1 MSENEQKAT
10 ISLAQIQAPQTGDT
24 ITLMEA
30 LGILWK
36 KKFFLA
42 AFVVLGVLIGGLLS
56 NWMRPQYT
64 SDALLQIDVKGTNS
78 GKALGEMGAL
88 LDVASP
94 ADAEIELIKSRMVLL
109 NVVEQEHLC
118 FKASPVGRMDR
129 LTHREGRMDLEYLYI
144 PEVARADTWKAV
156 VTGPGSYMVVSPE
169 GSALVE
175 GVVGEMIKA
184 PYADDT
190 LAIRVNFLRAQEG
203 KVFILSQTSPLSAVR
218 ALAKG
223 LNVAEK
229 GKKSGIIAV
238 SYSHRFPDR
247 AAAILNSVANTY
259 LRQNVEMRSAEAEK
273 TLEFLEEQLPGVKS
287 KLDSAEKVLADYRH
301 RIGSVDMTGETQV
314 HLQKEVDLQ
323 KQILQMEQERQR
335 ATRLFKAEHPNVLT
349 LNRQLDKLHRELA
362 KLKSRAEKLPL
373 TQQEVLRLQEE
384 VQVNNALYTSMLNK
398 IQQLRVVRA
407 GEVGNVRIVDFA
419 QVEIKPSKPKKLNI
433 IVCAVAASFM
443 IGVLLVFLM
452 RMLKNGVR
460 SSLEVERETDVSV
473 YAKIPEFKDSK
484 MALVKGK
491 KYKPLVLTSPNN
503 PACEA
508 LRSLQT
514 AIDFSVT
521 EEKRVMMIT
530 GLIPGVGKSFIS
542 VNLAA
547 LYASSGKK
555 VLLVDA
561 DMRRGVHHGNK
572 KYGLADALCGKCN
585 LQDAVAKADMDNMFV
600 MGAGNSTMAPS
611 ELLRNETFEQL
622 LQMAK
627 QYFDVVIVDTP
638 PMDLVTDAELIC
650 GLVDFNLLVLHYG
663 RHSMEEITNG
673 IKRLKRYGEKPCA
686 FVMNH
691 CEHEGGHYYGYGNY
705 YGKYYSR
712 KKK

>member
-10 ISLAQIQAPQTGDT
+10 ISLAQIQAPQAGDT

-36 KKFFLA
+36 KKFLLA
-42 AFVVLGVLIGGLLS
+42 AFVVAGFLVGVLLS
-56 NWMRPQYT
+56 NWLRPQYT
-64 SDALLQIDVKGTNS
+64 SDALLQIDVKGNKTS
-78 GKALGEMGAL
+78 KAMGEMGAL

-118 FKASPVGRMDR
+118 YKAMPVGRMDR
-129 LTHREGRMDLEYLYI
+129 LMHREGRMDLEYLYI
-144 PEVARADTWKAV
+144 PERAREGAWKAV
-156 VTGPGSYMVVSPE
+156 VTGPESYVVVTPD

-175 GVVGEMIKA
+175 GVVGDLVKA
-184 PYADDT
+184 PYAGDT
-190 LAIRVNFLRAQEG
+190 LAIRVNFMHAQEG
-203 KVFILSQTSPLSAVR
+203 KTFVVSQINTLSAVR
-218 ALAKG
+218 ALAKS

-247 AAAILNSVANTY
+247 AASILNSVANTY

-349 LNRQLDKLHRELA
+349 LNRQLEKLHRELA
-362 KLKSRAEKLPL
+362 KLKARAEKMPL
-373 TQQEVLRLQEE
+373 TQQEVMRLQEE
-384 VQVNNALYTSMLNK
+384 VQVNNALYTTMLNN

-407 GEVGNVRIVDFA
+407 GEVGNVRVVDFA
-419 QVEIKPSKPKKLNI
+419 QVETKPSKPKKFNI

-452 RMLKNGVR
+452 RMLRNGVR

-484 MALVKGK
+484 MSLVRGK
-491 KYKPLVLTSPNN
+491 RYKPLVLTSPEN

-508 LRSLQT
+508 MRSLQT
-514 AIDFSVT
+514 AIDFSVPD
-521 EEKRVMMIT
+521 EKRVMMIT
-530 GLIPGVGKSFIS
+530 GLIPGVGKSFVS

-547 LYASSGKK
+547 LYAMSGKK

-561 DMRRGVHHGNK
+561 DMQEEVWIGRRPLRQVQPAGCGGQGRRGKPVRDGCGQHFHG
-572 KYGLADALCGKCN
+572 
-585 LQDAVAKADMDNMFV
+585 
-600 MGAGNSTMAPS
+600 S
-611 ELLRNETFEQL
+611 
-622 LQMAK
+622 
-627 QYFDVVIVDTP
+627 
-638 PMDLVTDAELIC
+638 
-650 GLVDFNLLVLHYG
+650 
-663 RHSMEEITNG
+663 
-673 IKRLKRYGEKPCA
+673 
-686 FVMNH
+686 
-691 CEHEGGHYYGYGNY
+691 
-705 YGKYYSR
+705 
-712 KKK
+712 

>member
-1 MSENEQKAT
+1 MSDNEQRAT
-10 ISLAQIQAPQTGDT
+10 ISLAQIQAPQAGDT

-36 KKFFLA
+36 KKFVLILFM
-42 AFVVLGVLIGGLLS
+42 VVGTVVGVLLG
-56 NWMRPQYT
+56 NWIRPQYT
-64 SDALLQIDVKGTNS
+64 SDALLQIDVKGNKTS
-78 GKALGEMGAL
+78 KAMGEMGAL

-94 ADAEIELIKSRMVLL
+94 ADAEIELIKSRMVLSS
-109 NVVEQEHLC
+109 VVEDEHLC
-118 FKASPVGRMDR
+118 FNASPVGRMDR
-129 LTHREGRMDLEYLYI
+129 LLHKEGRMDLEHLYI
-144 PEVARADTWKAV
+144 PEMARDGVWRAI
-156 VTGPGSYMVVSPE
+156 VTGPGSYVVATPE

-175 GVVGEMIKA
+175 GVVGDMVKA
-184 PYADDT
+184 PYAGDT
-190 LAIRVNFLRAQEG
+190 LAIRVKFLRAQEG
-203 KVFILSQTSPLSAVR
+203 KVFVLSQTNSLSAIR

-229 GKKSGIIAV
+229 GKKSGIISV

-287 KLDSAEKVLADYRH
+287 KLDSAEKVLADYRYK
-301 RIGSVDMTGETQV
+301 IGSVDMTGETQV

-335 ATRLFKAEHPNVLT
+335 VTRLFKAEHPNVLT
-349 LNRQLDKLHRELA
+349 LNKQLDKLRKELA
-362 KLKSRAEKLPL
+362 KLKVKAEKMPL
-373 TQQEVLRLQEE
+373 TQQEVMRLQEE
-384 VQVNNALYTSMLNK
+384 VQVNNALYTTMLNN

-407 GEVGNVRIVDFA
+407 GEVGNVRVVDFA
-419 QVEIKPSKPKKLNI
+419 QVETKPSKPKKFNI
-433 IVCAVAASFM
+433 LICSVAASFM
-443 IGVLLVFLM
+443 LGVLLIFLM
-452 RMLKNGVR
+452 RMLRNGVR

-473 YAKIPEFKDSK
+473 YAKIPEFKDNK
-484 MALVKGK
+484 MSLVKGK

-514 AIDFSVT
+514 AIDFSVN

-547 LYASSGKK
+547 LYATSGKK

-561 DMRRGVHHGNK
+561 DMRRGVHRGSK
-572 KYGLADALCGKCN
+572 KFGLADALCGKCN
-585 LQDAVAKADMDNMFV
+585 LQDAVGKADVENMFV
-600 MGAGNSTMAPS
+600 MSAGNSTMAPS

-622 LQMAK
+622 LQLAK

-663 RHSMEEITNG
+663 RHSMEEISGG
-673 IKRLKRYGEKPCA
+673 IKRLQRYGEKPCA

-691 CEHEGGHYYGYGNY
+691 CEHEGGHYGYGHY
-705 YGKYYSR
+705 YGKYYS
-712 KKK
+712 KKKK

>member
-1 MSENEQKAT
+1 MTENEQRAT
-10 ISLAQIQAPQTGDT
+10 ISLAQIQAPQAGDT

-36 KKFFLA
+36 KKFLLLLFIVIGTA
-42 AFVVLGVLIGGLLS
+42 VGVLLG
-56 NWMRPQYT
+56 NWIRPQYT
-64 SDALLQIDVKGTNS
+64 SDAMLQIDVKGNKTS
-78 GKALGEMGAL
+78 KAMGEMGAL

-94 ADAEIELIKSRMVLL
+94 ADAEIELIKSRMVLS
-109 NVVEQEHLC
+109 NVVEDEHLC

-129 LTHREGRMDLEYLYI
+129 LLHREGRMDLEYLYI
-144 PEVARADTWKAV
+144 PEMAREGSWRAVA
-156 VTGPGSYMVVSPE
+156 TGPGSYMVVSPE

-175 GVVGEMIKA
+175 GTVGDMIKA
-184 PYADDT
+184 PYAGDT
-190 LAIRVNFLRAQEG
+190 LAIRVSFLHAQEG
-203 KVFILSQTSPLSAVR
+203 KVFVLSQSNPLSAVR

-223 LNVAEK
+223 LKVAEK

-247 AAAILNSVANTY
+247 AASILNSVANTY

-273 TLEFLEEQLPGVKS
+273 TLEFLEEQLPGVKA

-335 ATRLFKAEHPNVLT
+335 TTRLFKAEHPNVLT
-349 LNRQLDKLHRELA
+349 LNRQIDKLRKELQ
-362 KLKSRAEKLPL
+362 KLKIKAEKMPL
-373 TQQEVLRLQEE
+373 TQQEVMRLQEE
-384 VQVNNALYTSMLNK
+384 VQVNNALYTTMLNN

-407 GEVGNVRIVDFA
+407 GEVGNVRVVDFA
-419 QVEIKPSKPKKLNI
+419 QVESKPSKPKKFNI
-433 IVCAVAASFM
+433 LVCSVAASFM
-443 IGVLLVFLM
+443 LGVLLVFLM
-452 RMLKNGVR
+452 RMLRNGVR
-460 SSLEVERETDVSV
+460 SSLEVERETDTSV
-473 YAKIPEFKDSK
+473 YAKIPEFKEG
-484 MALVKGK
+484 VKSLTRGK
-491 KYKPLVLTSPNN
+491 KYKALVQTSPDN

-521 EEKRVMMIT
+521 EDKRVMMVT
-530 GLIPGVGKSFIS
+530 GMIPGVGKSFVS
-542 VNLAA
+542 LNLAT
-547 LYASSGKK
+547 LYAMSGKK
-555 VLLVDA
+555 VLLIDA
-561 DMRRGVHHGNK
+561 DMRRGVHHSGK

-585 LQDAVAKADMDNMFV
+585 LQEAVSIAEVENLFI
-600 MGAGNSTMAPS
+600 MGAGNATIAPTDM
-611 ELLRNETFEQL
+611 LRGGSFEQL
-622 LQMAK
+622 LHLAK
-627 QYFDVVIVDTP
+627 QHFDVVVVDTP

-663 RHSMEEITNG
+663 KHSMDS
-673 IKRLKRYGEKPCA
+673 IKDAVGRLKRYSEKPCA

-691 CEHEGGHYYGYGNY
+691 CEHEPGHYYGHY
-705 YGKYYSR
+705 YGKYYS

>member
-1 MSENEQKAT
+1 MTENEQRAT
-10 ISLAQIQAPQTGDT
+10 ISLAQIQAPQAGDT

-36 KKFFLA
+36 KKFLLLLFIVIGTA
-42 AFVVLGVLIGGLLS
+42 VGVLLG
-56 NWMRPQYT
+56 NWIRPQYT
-64 SDALLQIDVKGTNS
+64 SDAMLQIDVKGNKTS
-78 GKALGEMGAL
+78 KAMGEMGAL

-94 ADAEIELIKSRMVLL
+94 ADAEIELIKSRMVLS
-109 NVVEQEHLC
+109 NVVEDEHLC

-129 LTHREGRMDLEYLYI
+129 LLHREGRMDLEYLYI
-144 PEVARADTWKAV
+144 PEMAREGSWRAVA
-156 VTGPGSYMVVSPE
+156 TGPGSYMVVSPE

-175 GVVGEMIKA
+175 GTVGDMIKA
-184 PYADDT
+184 PYAGDT
-190 LAIRVNFLRAQEG
+190 LAIRVSFLHAQEG
-203 KVFILSQTSPLSAVR
+203 KVFVLSQSNPLSAVR

-223 LNVAEK
+223 LKVAEK

-247 AAAILNSVANTY
+247 AASILNSVANTY

-273 TLEFLEEQLPGVKS
+273 TLEFLEEQLPGVKA

-335 ATRLFKAEHPNVLT
+335 TTRLFKAEHPNVLT
-349 LNRQLDKLHRELA
+349 LNRQIDKLRKELQ
-362 KLKSRAEKLPL
+362 KLKIKAEKMPL
-373 TQQEVLRLQEE
+373 TQQEVMRLQEE
-384 VQVNNALYTSMLNK
+384 VQVNNALYTTMLNN

-407 GEVGNVRIVDFA
+407 GEVGNVRVVDFA
-419 QVEIKPSKPKKLNI
+419 QVESKPSKPKKFNI
-433 IVCAVAASFM
+433 LVCSVAASFM
-443 IGVLLVFLM
+443 LGVLLVFLM
-452 RMLKNGVR
+452 RMLRNGVR
-460 SSLEVERETDVSV
+460 SSLEVERETDTSV
-473 YAKIPEFKDSK
+473 YAKIPEFKDG
-484 MALVKGK
+484 VKSLTRGK
-491 KYKPLVLTSPNN
+491 KYKALVQTFPDN

-521 EEKRVMMIT
+521 EDKRVMMVT
-530 GLIPGVGKSFIS
+530 GMIPGVGKSFVS
-542 VNLAA
+542 LNLAT
-547 LYASSGKK
+547 LYAMSGKK
-555 VLLVDA
+555 VLLIDA
-561 DMRRGVHHGNK
+561 DMRRGVHHSGK

-585 LQDAVAKADMDNMFV
+585 LQEAVSIAEVENLFI
-600 MGAGNSTMAPS
+600 MGAGNATIAPTDM
-611 ELLRNETFEQL
+611 LRGGSFEQL
-622 LQMAK
+622 LHLAK
-627 QYFDVVIVDTP
+627 QHFDVVVVDTP

-663 RHSMEEITNG
+663 KHSMES
-673 IKRLKRYGEKPCA
+673 IKDAVGRLKRYSEKPCA

-691 CEHEGGHYYGYGNY
+691 CEHEPGHYYGHY
-705 YGKYYSR
+705 YGKYYS

>member
-1 MSENEQKAT
+1 MSDNEQRAT
-10 ISLAQIQAPQTGDT
+10 ISLAQIQAPQAGDT

-36 KKFFLA
+36 KKFVLILFM
-42 AFVVLGVLIGGLLS
+42 VVGAVVGVLLG
-56 NWMRPQYT
+56 NWIRPQYT
-64 SDALLQIDVKGTNS
+64 SDALLQIDVKGNKTS
-78 GKALGEMGAL
+78 KAMGEMGAL

-94 ADAEIELIKSRMVLL
+94 ADAEIELIKSRMVLSS
-109 NVVEQEHLC
+109 VVEDEHLC
-118 FKASPVGRMDR
+118 FNASPVGRMDR
-129 LTHREGRMDLEYLYI
+129 LLHKEGRMDLEHLYI
-144 PEVARADTWKAV
+144 PDMARDGVWRAI
-156 VTGPGSYMVVSPE
+156 VTGPGSYVVATPE

-175 GVVGEMIKA
+175 GVVGDMVKA
-184 PYADDT
+184 PYAGDT
-190 LAIRVNFLRAQEG
+190 LAIRVKFLRAQEG
-203 KVFILSQTSPLSAVR
+203 KVFVLSQTNSLSAIR

-229 GKKSGIIAV
+229 GKKSGIISV

-287 KLDSAEKVLADYRH
+287 KLDSAEKVLADYRYK
-301 RIGSVDMTGETQV
+301 IGSVDMTGETQV

-335 ATRLFKAEHPNVLT
+335 VTRLFKAEHPNVLT
-349 LNRQLDKLHRELA
+349 LNKQLDKLRKELS
-362 KLKSRAEKLPL
+362 KLKVKAEKMPL
-373 TQQEVLRLQEE
+373 TQQEVMRLQEE
-384 VQVNNALYTSMLNK
+384 VQVNNALYTTMLNN

-407 GEVGNVRIVDFA
+407 GEVGNVRVVDFA
-419 QVEIKPSKPKKLNI
+419 QVETKPSKPKKFNI
-433 IVCAVAASFM
+433 LVCSVAASFM
-443 IGVLLVFLM
+443 LGVLLIFLL

-460 SSLEVERETDVSV
+460 SSLEVERETEVSV
-473 YAKIPEFKDSK
+473 YAKIPEFKDNK
-484 MALVKGK
+484 MSLVKGK

-514 AIDFSVT
+514 AIDFSVN

-530 GLIPGVGKSFIS
+530 GLIPGVGKSFVS

-547 LYASSGKK
+547 LYATSGKK

-561 DMRRGVHHGNK
+561 DMRRGVHRGSK
-572 KYGLADALCGKCN
+572 KFGLADALCGKCN
-585 LQDAVAKADMDNMFV
+585 LQDAVGKADVENMFV
-600 MGAGNSTMAPS
+600 MSAGSSTMAPS

-663 RHSMEEITNG
+663 RHSMEEISGG
-673 IKRLKRYGEKPCA
+673 IKRLQRYGEKPCA

-691 CEHEGGHYYGYGNY
+691 CDHEGGHYGYGHY
-705 YGKYYSR
+705 YGKYYS
-712 KKK
+712 KKKK

>member
-1 MSENEQKAT
+1 MSENEQRAT
-10 ISLAQIQAPQTGDT
+10 ISLAQIQAPPAGDT
-24 ITLMEA
+24 ITLVEA

-36 KKFFLA
+36 KKFILILFM
-42 AFVVLGVLIGGLLS
+42 VVGATLGVLLG
-56 NWMRPQYT
+56 NWIRPQYT
-64 SDALLQIDVKGTNS
+64 SDALLQIDVKGNKTS
-78 GKALGEMGAL
+78 KAMGEMGAL

-94 ADAEIELIKSRMVLL
+94 ADAEIELIKSRMVLAS
-109 NVVEQEHLC
+109 VVEDEHLC
-118 FKASPVGRMDR
+118 FKATPVGRMDR
-129 LTHREGRMDLEYLYI
+129 LLHKEGRMDLEYLYI
-144 PEVARADTWKAV
+144 PEMAREGTWRAV
-156 VTGPGSYMVVSPE
+156 VTGPGSYMVVTPE

-175 GVVGEMIKA
+175 GIVGDMVKA

-203 KVFILSQTSPLSAVR
+203 KAFVLSQTSTLSAIR

-229 GKKSGIIAV
+229 GKKSGIISV

-247 AAAILNSVANTY
+247 AASILNSVANTY

-287 KLDSAEKVLADYRH
+287 KLDSAEKVLADYRY

-335 ATRLFKAEHPNVLT
+335 VTRLFKAEHPNVIT
-349 LNRQLDKLHRELA
+349 LNRQIDKLRKELQ
-362 KLKSRAEKLPL
+362 KLKLKAEKMPL
-373 TQQEVLRLQEE
+373 TQQEVMRLQEE
-384 VQVNNALYTSMLNK
+384 VQVNNALYTTMLNN

-407 GEVGNVRIVDFA
+407 GEVGNVRVVDFA
-419 QVEIKPSKPKKLNI
+419 QIESLPSKPKKFNI
-433 IVCAVAASFM
+433 LVCSVAASFM
-443 IGVLLVFLM
+443 LGVLLIFLL

-473 YAKIPEFKDSK
+473 YAKIPQFKEGVKSLGK
-484 MALVKGK
+484 GRKHKALVQ
-491 KYKPLVLTSPNN
+491 TSPDN

-514 AIDFSVT
+514 AVDFSVP
-521 EEKRVMMIT
+521 EDKRVMMVT
-530 GLIPGVGKSFIS
+530 GLIPGVGKSFVS
-542 VNLAA
+542 LNLAT
-547 LYASSGKK
+547 LYAMSGKK

-561 DMRRGVHHGNK
+561 DMRRGVHRGNK

-585 LQDAVAKADMDNMFV
+585 LQDAVATAEVDNLYI
-600 MGAGNSTMAPS
+600 MGAGNASIAPTDM
-611 ELLRNETFEQL
+611 LRGGTFEQM
-622 LQMAK
+622 LQLAK
-627 QYFDVVIVDTP
+627 QYFDVVVVDTP

-650 GLVDFNLLVLHYG
+650 GLVDFNLVVLHYG
-663 RHSMEEITNG
+663 KHSMDSIKDAIG
-673 IKRLKRYGEKPCA
+673 RIKRYSEKPCA

-691 CEHEGGHYYGYGNY
+691 SEHEAGHYYGHY
-705 YGKYYSR
+705 YGKYYS

>member
-1 MSENEQKAT
+1 MTENEQRAT
-10 ISLAQIQAPQTGDT
+10 ISLAQIQAPQAGDT

-36 KKFFLA
+36 KKFLLLLFMVIGTA
-42 AFVVLGVLIGGLLS
+42 VGVLLG
-56 NWMRPQYT
+56 NWIRPQYT
-64 SDALLQIDVKGTNS
+64 SDAMLQIDVKGNKTS
-78 GKALGEMGAL
+78 KAMGEMGAL

-94 ADAEIELIKSRMVLL
+94 ADAEIELIKSRMVLS
-109 NVVEQEHLC
+109 NVVEDEHLC

-129 LTHREGRMDLEYLYI
+129 LLHREGRMDLEYLYI
-144 PEVARADTWKAV
+144 PEMAREGSWRAVA
-156 VTGPGSYMVVSPE
+156 TGPGSYMVVSPE

-175 GVVGEMIKA
+175 GTVGDMIKA
-184 PYADDT
+184 PYAGDT
-190 LAIRVNFLRAQEG
+190 LAIRVSFLHAQEG
-203 KVFILSQTSPLSAVR
+203 KVFVLSQSNPLSAVR

-223 LNVAEK
+223 LKVVEK

-247 AAAILNSVANTY
+247 AASILNSVANTY

-273 TLEFLEEQLPGVKS
+273 TLEFLEEQLPGVKA

-335 ATRLFKAEHPNVLT
+335 TTRLFKAEHPNVLT
-349 LNRQLDKLHRELA
+349 LNRQIDKLRKELQ
-362 KLKSRAEKLPL
+362 KLKIKAEKMPL
-373 TQQEVLRLQEE
+373 TQQEVMRLQEE
-384 VQVNNALYTSMLNK
+384 VQVNNALYTTMLNN

-407 GEVGNVRIVDFA
+407 GEVGNVRVVDFA
-419 QVEIKPSKPKKLNI
+419 QVESKPSKPKKFNI
-433 IVCAVAASFM
+433 LVCSVAASFM
-443 IGVLLVFLM
+443 LGVLLVFLM
-452 RMLKNGVR
+452 RMLRNGVR
-460 SSLEVERETDVSV
+460 SSLEVERETDTSV
-473 YAKIPEFKDSK
+473 YAKIPEFKDG
-484 MALVKGK
+484 VKSLARGK
-491 KYKPLVLTSPNN
+491 KYKALVQTSPDN

-521 EEKRVMMIT
+521 EDKRVMMVT
-530 GLIPGVGKSFIS
+530 GMIPGVGKSFVS
-542 VNLAA
+542 LNLAT
-547 LYASSGKK
+547 LYAMSGKK
-555 VLLVDA
+555 VLLIDA
-561 DMRRGVHHGNK
+561 DMRRGVHHSGK

-585 LQDAVAKADMDNMFV
+585 LQEAVSIAEVENLYI
-600 MGAGNSTMAPS
+600 MGAGNATIAPTDM
-611 ELLRNETFEQL
+611 LRGGSFEQL
-622 LQMAK
+622 LHLAK
-627 QYFDVVIVDTP
+627 QHFDVVIVDTP

-663 RHSMEEITNG
+663 KHSMDS
-673 IKRLKRYGEKPCA
+673 IKDAVGRLKRYSEKPCA

-691 CEHEGGHYYGYGNY
+691 CEHEPGHYYGHY
-705 YGKYYSR
+705 YGKYYS

>member
-1 MSENEQKAT
+1 MSENEQRTT
-10 ISLAQIQAPQTGDT
+10 ISLAQIQTPQAGET

-36 KKFFLA
+36 KKLVLILFM
-42 AFVVLGVLIGGLLS
+42 VVGAVVGVLLG
-56 NWMRPQYT
+56 NWIRPQYT
-64 SDALLQIDVKGTNS
+64 SDALLQIDVKGNKTS
-78 GKALGEMGAL
+78 KAMGEMGAL

-94 ADAEIELIKSRMVLL
+94 ADAEIELIKSRMVLSS
-109 NVVEQEHLC
+109 VVEDEHLC

-129 LTHREGRMDLEYLYI
+129 LLHREGRMDLEYLYI
-144 PEVARADTWKAV
+144 PERARDGAWRAV
-156 VTGPGSYMVVSPE
+156 VTGPGSYVVVTPE

-175 GVVGEMIKA
+175 GVVGDMIKA

-203 KVFILSQTSPLSAVR
+203 KVFVLSQTNSLSAIR

-273 TLEFLEEQLPGVKS
+273 TLEFLEEQLPGVKA
-287 KLDSAEKVLADYRH
+287 KLDSAEKVLADYRY

-335 ATRLFKAEHPNVLT
+335 VTRLFKAEHPNVLT
-349 LNRQLDKLHRELA
+349 LNRQIDKLRKELQ
-362 KLKSRAEKLPL
+362 KLKVKAEKMPL
-373 TQQEVLRLQEE
+373 TQQEVMRLQEE
-384 VQVNNALYTSMLNK
+384 VQVNNALYTTMLNN

-407 GEVGNVRIVDFA
+407 GEVGNVRVVDFA
-419 QVEIKPSKPKKLNI
+419 QVESKPSKPKKFNI
-433 IVCAVAASFM
+433 LVCSVAASFM
-443 IGVLLVFLM
+443 LGVLLVFLL
-452 RMLKNGVR
+452 RMLRNGVR
-460 SSLEVERETDVSV
+460 SSLEVERETDTSV
-473 YAKIPEFKDSK
+473 YAKIPEFKDG
-484 MALVKGK
+484 VKSLKRGK
-491 KYKPLVLTSPNN
+491 KHKALVLTAPDN

-508 LRSLQT
+508 MRSLQT
-514 AIDFSVT
+514 AIDFSMS
-521 EEKRVMMIT
+521 EEKRVMMVT
-530 GLIPGVGKSFIS
+530 GMIPGVGKSFVSI
-542 VNLAA
+542 NLAT
-547 LYASSGKK
+547 LYAMSGKK
-555 VLLVDA
+555 VLLIDA
-561 DMRRGVHHGNK
+561 DMRRGVHHSGK

-585 LQDAVAKADMDNMFV
+585 LQEAVSIAEVENLFI
-600 MGAGNSTMAPS
+600 MGAGNATIAPTDM
-611 ELLRNETFEQL
+611 LRGGSFEQL
-622 LQMAK
+622 LHLAK
-627 QYFDVVIVDTP
+627 QHFDVVVVDTP

-663 RHSMEEITNG
+663 KHSMDS
-673 IKRLKRYGEKPCA
+673 IKDAVGRLKRYSEKPCA

-691 CEHEGGHYYGYGNY
+691 CEHEPGHYYGHY
-705 YGKYYSR
+705 YGKYYS

>member
-1 MSENEQKAT
+1 MSDNEQRAT
-10 ISLAQIQAPQTGDT
+10 ISLAQIQAPQAGDT

-36 KKFFLA
+36 KKFVLILFM
-42 AFVVLGVLIGGLLS
+42 VVGAVVGVLLG
-56 NWMRPQYT
+56 NWIRPQYT
-64 SDALLQIDVKGTNS
+64 SDALLQIDVKGNKTS
-78 GKALGEMGAL
+78 KAMGEMGAL

-94 ADAEIELIKSRMVLL
+94 ADAEIELIKSRMVLSS
-109 NVVEQEHLC
+109 VVEDEHLC
-118 FKASPVGRMDR
+118 FNASPVGRMDR
-129 LTHREGRMDLEYLYI
+129 LLHKEGRMDLEHLYI
-144 PEVARADTWKAV
+144 PEMARDGVWRAI
-156 VTGPGSYMVVSPE
+156 VTGPGSYVVATPE

-175 GVVGEMIKA
+175 GVVGDMVKA
-184 PYADDT
+184 PYAGDT
-190 LAIRVNFLRAQEG
+190 LAIRVKFLRAQEG
-203 KVFILSQTSPLSAVR
+203 KVFVLSQTNSLSAIR

-229 GKKSGIIAV
+229 GKKSGIISV

-287 KLDSAEKVLADYRH
+287 KLDSAEKVLADYRYK
-301 RIGSVDMTGETQV
+301 IGSVDMTGETQV

-335 ATRLFKAEHPNVLT
+335 VTRLFKAEHPNVLT
-349 LNRQLDKLHRELA
+349 LNKQLDKLRKELA
-362 KLKSRAEKLPL
+362 KLKVKAEKMPL
-373 TQQEVLRLQEE
+373 TQQEVMRLQEE
-384 VQVNNALYTSMLNK
+384 VQVNNALYTTMLNN

-407 GEVGNVRIVDFA
+407 GEVGNVRVVDFA
-419 QVEIKPSKPKKLNI
+419 QVETKPSKPKKFNI
-433 IVCAVAASFM
+433 LVCSVAASFM
-443 IGVLLVFLM
+443 LGVLLIFLM
-452 RMLKNGVR
+452 RMLRNGVR

-473 YAKIPEFKDSK
+473 YAKIPEFKDNK
-484 MALVKGK
+484 MSLVKGK

-514 AIDFSVT
+514 AIDFSVN

-547 LYASSGKK
+547 LYATSGKK

-561 DMRRGVHHGNK
+561 DMRRGVHRGSK
-572 KYGLADALCGKCN
+572 KFGLADALCGKCN
-585 LQDAVAKADMDNMFV
+585 LQDAVGKADVENMFV
-600 MGAGNSTMAPS
+600 MSAGSSTMAPS

-663 RHSMEEITNG
+663 RHSMEEISGG
-673 IKRLKRYGEKPCA
+673 IKRLQRYGEKPCA

-691 CEHEGGHYYGYGNY
+691 CEHEGGHYGYGHY
-705 YGKYYSR
+705 YGKYYS
-712 KKK
+712 KKKK

>member
-1 MSENEQKAT
+1 MSDNEQRAT
-10 ISLAQIQAPQTGDT
+10 ISLAQIQAPQAGDT

-36 KKFFLA
+36 KKFVLILFI
-42 AFVVLGVLIGGLLS
+42 VVGAVVGVLLG
-56 NWMRPQYT
+56 NWIRPQYT
-64 SDALLQIDVKGTNS
+64 SDALLQIDVKGNKTS
-78 GKALGEMGAL
+78 KAMGEMGAL

-94 ADAEIELIKSRMVLL
+94 ADAEIELIKSRMVLSS
-109 NVVEQEHLC
+109 VVEDEHLC
-118 FKASPVGRMDR
+118 FNASPVGRMDR
-129 LTHREGRMDLEYLYI
+129 LLHKEGRMDLEHLYI
-144 PEVARADTWKAV
+144 PEMARDGVWRAI
-156 VTGPGSYMVVSPE
+156 VTGPGSYVVATPE

-175 GVVGEMIKA
+175 GVVGDMVKA
-184 PYADDT
+184 PYAGDT
-190 LAIRVNFLRAQEG
+190 LAIRVKFLRAQEG
-203 KVFILSQTSPLSAVR
+203 KVFVLSQTNSLSAIR

-229 GKKSGIIAV
+229 GKKSGIISV

-287 KLDSAEKVLADYRH
+287 KLDSAEKVLADYRYK
-301 RIGSVDMTGETQV
+301 IGSVDMTGETQV

-335 ATRLFKAEHPNVLT
+335 VTRLFKAEHPNVLT
-349 LNRQLDKLHRELA
+349 LNKQLDKLRKELA
-362 KLKSRAEKLPL
+362 KLKVKAEKMPL
-373 TQQEVLRLQEE
+373 TQQEVMRLQEE
-384 VQVNNALYTSMLNK
+384 VQVNNALYTTMLNN

-407 GEVGNVRIVDFA
+407 GEVGNVRVVDFA
-419 QVEIKPSKPKKLNI
+419 QVETKPSKPKKFNI
-433 IVCAVAASFM
+433 LICSVAASFM
-443 IGVLLVFLM
+443 LGVLLIFLM
-452 RMLKNGVR
+452 RMLRNGVR

-473 YAKIPEFKDSK
+473 YAKIPEFKDNK
-484 MALVKGK
+484 MSLVKGK

-514 AIDFSVT
+514 AIDFSVN

-547 LYASSGKK
+547 LYATSGKK

-561 DMRRGVHHGNK
+561 DMRRGVHRGSK
-572 KYGLADALCGKCN
+572 KFGLADALCGKCN
-585 LQDAVAKADMDNMFV
+585 LQDAVGKADVENMFV
-600 MGAGNSTMAPS
+600 MSAGNSTMAPS

-622 LQMAK
+622 LQLAK

-663 RHSMEEITNG
+663 RHSMEEISGG
-673 IKRLKRYGEKPCA
+673 IKRLQRYGEKPCA

-691 CEHEGGHYYGYGNY
+691 CEHEGGHYGYGHY
-705 YGKYYSR
+705 YGKYYS

>member
-1 MSENEQKAT
+1 MSENEQRAT
-10 ISLAQIQAPQTGDT
+10 ISLAQIQAPQAGDT

-36 KKFFLA
+36 KKFLLA
-42 AFVVLGVLIGGLLS
+42 LFMVLGVVVGLLLG
-56 NWMRPQYT
+56 NWIRPQYT
-64 SDALLQIDVKGTNS
+64 SDALLQIDVKGNKTS
-78 GKALGEMGAL
+78 KAMGEMGAL

-94 ADAEIELIKSRMVLL
+94 ADAEIELIKSRMVLAT
-109 NVVEQEHLC
+109 VVEDEHLC

-129 LTHREGRMDLEYLYI
+129 LLHHEGRMDLEYLYI
-144 PEVARADTWKAV
+144 PEMAREGVWRAV
-156 VTGPGSYMVVSPE
+156 VTGPGSYVVVSPE

-175 GVVGEMIKA
+175 GLVGDMVKA
-184 PYADDT
+184 PYEGDT
-190 LAIRVNFLRAQEG
+190 MAIRVSFLRAQEG
-203 KVFILSQTSPLSAVR
+203 KTFVLSQMSSLSAIR

-247 AAAILNSVANTY
+247 AASILNSVANTY

-287 KLDSAEKVLADYRH
+287 KLDSAEKVLADYRY

-323 KQILQMEQERQR
+323 KQILQMEQERQKV
-335 ATRLFKAEHPNVLT
+335 TRLFKAEHPNVLT
-349 LNRQLDKLHRELA
+349 LNRQIEKLRKELQ
-362 KLKSRAEKLPL
+362 KLKLKAEKMPL
-373 TQQEVLRLQEE
+373 TQQEVMRLQEE
-384 VQVNNALYTSMLNK
+384 VQVNNALYTTMLNN

-407 GEVGNVRIVDFA
+407 GEVGNVRVVDFA
-419 QVEIKPSKPKKLNI
+419 QVEIKPSKPKKFNI
-433 IVCAVAASFM
+433 LVCSVAASFM
-443 IGVLLVFLM
+443 LGVLLVFLM
-452 RMLKNGVR
+452 RMLRNGVR
-460 SSLEVERETDVSV
+460 SSLEIERETDVSV
-473 YAKIPEFKDSK
+473 YAKIPQFKDGVKSLGRGRK
-484 MALVKGK
+484 YKALVQ
-491 KYKPLVLTSPNN
+491 TSPDN

-514 AIDFSVT
+514 AVDFSVP
-521 EEKRVMMIT
+521 EDKRVMMVT
-530 GLIPGVGKSFIS
+530 GMIPGVGKSFVS
-542 VNLAA
+542 LNLAT
-547 LYASSGKK
+547 LYAMSGKK

-561 DMRRGVHHGNK
+561 DMRRGVHHSGK

-585 LQDAVAKADMDNMFV
+585 LEDAVSTAEVENLYI
-600 MGAGNSTMAPS
+600 MGAGNASIAPTDM
-611 ELLRNETFEQL
+611 LRGGTFEQM
-622 LQMAK
+622 LQLAK
-627 QYFDVVIVDTP
+627 QYFDVVVVDTP

-650 GLVDFNLLVLHYG
+650 GLVDFNLVVLHYG
-663 RHSMEEITNG
+663 KHSMESIKDAIG
-673 IKRLKRYGEKPCA
+673 RIKRYSEKPCA

-691 CEHEGGHYYGYGNY
+691 CEHEAGHYYGNY
-705 YGKYYSR
+705 YGKYYS

>member
-1 MSENEQKAT
+1 MTENEQRAT
-10 ISLAQIQAPQTGDT
+10 ISLAQIQAPQAGDT

-36 KKFFLA
+36 KKFLLLLFMVIGTA
-42 AFVVLGVLIGGLLS
+42 VGVLLG
-56 NWMRPQYT
+56 NWIRPQYT
-64 SDALLQIDVKGTNS
+64 SDAMLQIDVKGNKTS
-78 GKALGEMGAL
+78 KAMGEMGAL

-94 ADAEIELIKSRMVLL
+94 ADAEIELIKSRMVLS
-109 NVVEQEHLC
+109 NVVEDEHLC

-129 LTHREGRMDLEYLYI
+129 LLHREGRMDLEYLYI
-144 PEVARADTWKAV
+144 PEMAREGSWRAVA
-156 VTGPGSYMVVSPE
+156 TGPGSYMVVSPE

-175 GVVGEMIKA
+175 GTVGDMIKA
-184 PYADDT
+184 PYAGDT
-190 LAIRVNFLRAQEG
+190 LAIRVSFLHAQEG
-203 KVFILSQTSPLSAVR
+203 KVFVLSQSNPLSAVR

-223 LNVAEK
+223 LKVVEK

-247 AAAILNSVANTY
+247 AASILNSVANTY

-273 TLEFLEEQLPGVKS
+273 TLEFLEEQLPGVKA

-335 ATRLFKAEHPNVLT
+335 TTRLFKAEHPNVLT
-349 LNRQLDKLHRELA
+349 LNRQIDKLRKELQ
-362 KLKSRAEKLPL
+362 KLKIKAEKMPL
-373 TQQEVLRLQEE
+373 TQQEVMRLQEE
-384 VQVNNALYTSMLNK
+384 VQVNNALYTTMLNN

-407 GEVGNVRIVDFA
+407 GEVGNVRVVDFA
-419 QVEIKPSKPKKLNI
+419 QVESKPSKPKKFNI
-433 IVCAVAASFM
+433 LVCSVAASFM
-443 IGVLLVFLM
+443 LGVLLVFLM
-452 RMLKNGVR
+452 RMLRNGVR
-460 SSLEVERETDVSV
+460 SSLEVERETDTSV
-473 YAKIPEFKDSK
+473 YAKIPEFKDG
-484 MALVKGK
+484 VKSLARGK
-491 KYKPLVLTSPNN
+491 KYKALVQTSPDN

-521 EEKRVMMIT
+521 EDKRVMMVT
-530 GLIPGVGKSFIS
+530 GMIPGVGKSFVS
-542 VNLAA
+542 LNLAT
-547 LYASSGKK
+547 LYAMSGKK
-555 VLLVDA
+555 VLLIDA
-561 DMRRGVHHGNK
+561 DMRRGVHHSGK

-585 LQDAVAKADMDNMFV
+585 LQEAVSIAEVENLYI
-600 MGAGNSTMAPS
+600 MGAGNATIAPTDM
-611 ELLRNETFEQL
+611 LRGGSFEQL
-622 LQMAK
+622 LHLAK
-627 QYFDVVIVDTP
+627 QHFDVVVVDTP

-663 RHSMEEITNG
+663 KHSMDS
-673 IKRLKRYGEKPCA
+673 IKDAVGRLKRYSEKPCA

-691 CEHEGGHYYGYGNY
+691 CEHEPGHYYGHY
-705 YGKYYSR
+705 YGKYYS

>member
-1 MSENEQKAT
+1 MSDNEQRAT
-10 ISLAQIQAPQTGDT
+10 ISLAQIQAPQAGDT

-36 KKFFLA
+36 KKFVLILFI
-42 AFVVLGVLIGGLLS
+42 VVGAVVGVLLG
-56 NWMRPQYT
+56 NWIRPQYT
-64 SDALLQIDVKGTNS
+64 SDALLQIDVKGNKTS
-78 GKALGEMGAL
+78 KAMGEMGAL

-94 ADAEIELIKSRMVLL
+94 ADAEIELIKSRMVLSS
-109 NVVEQEHLC
+109 VVEDEHLC
-118 FKASPVGRMDR
+118 FNASPVGRMDR
-129 LTHREGRMDLEYLYI
+129 LLHREGRMDLEYLYI
-144 PEVARADTWKAV
+144 PEKARDGVWRAV
-156 VTGPGSYMVVSPE
+156 VTGPGSYMVATPE

-175 GVVGEMIKA
+175 GVVGDMVKA
-184 PYADDT
+184 PYAGDT

-203 KVFILSQTSPLSAVR
+203 KVFVLSQTNALSAVR

-229 GKKSGIIAV
+229 GKKSGIISV

-287 KLDSAEKVLADYRH
+287 KLDSAEKVLADYRYK
-301 RIGSVDMTGETQV
+301 IGSVDMTGETQV

-335 ATRLFKAEHPNVLT
+335 VTRLFKAEHPNVLT
-349 LNRQLDKLHRELA
+349 LNKQLDKLRKELA
-362 KLKSRAEKLPL
+362 KLKVKAEKMPL
-373 TQQEVLRLQEE
+373 TQQEVMRLQEE
-384 VQVNNALYTSMLNK
+384 VQVNNALYTTMLNN

-407 GEVGNVRIVDFA
+407 GEVGNVRVVDFA
-419 QVEIKPSKPKKLNI
+419 QVETKPSKPKKFNI
-433 IVCAVAASFM
+433 LICSVAASFM
-443 IGVLLVFLM
+443 LGVLLIFLM
-452 RMLKNGVR
+452 RMLRNGVR

-473 YAKIPEFKDSK
+473 YAKIPEFKDNK
-484 MALVKGK
+484 MSLVKGK

-514 AIDFSVT
+514 AIDFSVN

-547 LYASSGKK
+547 LYATSGKK

-561 DMRRGVHHGNK
+561 DMRRGVHRGSK
-572 KYGLADALCGKCN
+572 KFGLADALCGKCN
-585 LQDAVAKADMDNMFV
+585 LQDAVGKADVENMFV
-600 MGAGNSTMAPS
+600 MSAGNSTMAPS

-663 RHSMEEITNG
+663 RHSMEEISGG
-673 IKRLKRYGEKPCA
+673 IKRLQRYGEKPCA

-691 CEHEGGHYYGYGNY
+691 CEHEGGHYGYGHY
-705 YGKYYSR
+705 YGKYYS
-712 KKK
+712 KKKK

>member
-10 ISLAQIQAPQTGDT
+10 ISLAQIQAPQAGDT

-42 AFVVLGVLIGGLLS
+42 AFVVLGVVIGGLLS

-118 FKASPVGRMDR
+118 FNAAPVGRMDR

-144 PEVARADTWKAV
+144 PEVARADVWKAV
-156 VTGPGSYMVVSPE
+156 VTGPGSYVVVSPE

-203 KVFILSQTSPLSAVR
+203 KVFILSQINPLSAVR

-349 LNRQLDKLHRELA
+349 LNRQIEKLHRELA
-362 KLKSRAEKLPL
+362 KLKSKAEKLPL

-419 QVEIKPSKPKKLNI
+419 QVEIKPSKPKKFNI
-433 IVCAVAASFM
+433 VVCAVAASFM
-443 IGVLLVFLM
+443 VGVLLVFLM

-547 LYASSGKK
+547 LYATSGKK
-555 VLLVDA
+555 VLLIDA
-561 DMRRGVHHGNK
+561 DMRRGVHRGSK

-585 LQDAVAKADMDNMFV
+585 LQDAVGKADVENMFV
-600 MGAGNSTMAPS
+600 MSAGSSTMAPS

-663 RHSMEEITNG
+663 RHSMEEISGG
-673 IKRLKRYGEKPCA
+673 IKRLQRYGEKPCA

-691 CEHEGGHYYGYGNY
+691 CEHEGGHYYGYGSY

>member
-1 MSENEQKAT
+1 MTENEQRAT
-10 ISLAQIQAPQTGDT
+10 ISLAQIQAPQAGDT

-36 KKFFLA
+36 KKFLLLLFM
-42 AFVVLGVLIGGLLS
+42 VVGATVGILLG
-56 NWMRPQYT
+56 NWIRPQYT
-64 SDALLQIDVKGTNS
+64 SDAMLQIDVKGNKTS
-78 GKALGEMGAL
+78 KAMGEMGAL

-94 ADAEIELIKSRMVLL
+94 ADAEIELIKSRMVLS
-109 NVVEQEHLC
+109 NVVEDEHLC

-129 LTHREGRMDLEYLYI
+129 LLHREGRMDLEYLYI
-144 PEVARADTWKAV
+144 PEMAREGTWRAVA
-156 VTGPGSYMVVSPE
+156 TGPGSYMVVSPE

-175 GVVGEMIKA
+175 GTVGDMIKA
-184 PYADDT
+184 PYAGDT
-190 LAIRVNFLRAQEG
+190 LSIRVSFLHAQEG
-203 KVFILSQTSPLSAVR
+203 KVFVLSQTNPLSAVR

-223 LNVAEK
+223 LKVAEK

-247 AAAILNSVANTY
+247 AASILNSVANTY

-273 TLEFLEEQLPGVKS
+273 TLEFLEEQLPGVKA

-335 ATRLFKAEHPNVLT
+335 TTRLFKAEHPNVLT
-349 LNRQLDKLHRELA
+349 LNRQIDKLRKELQ
-362 KLKSRAEKLPL
+362 KLKIKAEKMPL
-373 TQQEVLRLQEE
+373 TQQEVMRLQEE
-384 VQVNNALYTSMLNK
+384 VQVNNALYTTMLNN

-407 GEVGNVRIVDFA
+407 GEVGNVRVVDFA
-419 QVEIKPSKPKKLNI
+419 QVESKPSKPKKFNI
-433 IVCAVAASFM
+433 LVCSVAASFM
-443 IGVLLVFLM
+443 LGVLLVFLM
-452 RMLKNGVR
+452 RMLRNGVR
-460 SSLEVERETDVSV
+460 SSLEVERETDTSV
-473 YAKIPEFKDSK
+473 YAKIPEFKDG
-484 MALVKGK
+484 VKSLTRGK
-491 KYKPLVLTSPNN
+491 KYKALVQTSPDN

-521 EEKRVMMIT
+521 EDKRVMMVT
-530 GLIPGVGKSFIS
+530 GMIPGVGKSFVS
-542 VNLAA
+542 LNLAT
-547 LYASSGKK
+547 LYAMSGKK
-555 VLLVDA
+555 VLLIDA
-561 DMRRGVHHGNK
+561 DMRRGVHHSGK

-585 LQDAVAKADMDNMFV
+585 LQEAVSIAEVENLFI
-600 MGAGNSTMAPS
+600 MGAGNATIAPTDM
-611 ELLRNETFEQL
+611 LRGGSFEQL
-622 LQMAK
+622 LHLAK
-627 QYFDVVIVDTP
+627 QHFDVVVVDTP

-663 RHSMEEITNG
+663 KHSMDS
-673 IKRLKRYGEKPCA
+673 IKDAVGRLKRYSEKPCA

-691 CEHEGGHYYGYGNY
+691 CEHEPGHYYGHY
-705 YGKYYSR
+705 YGKYYS

>member
-1 MSENEQKAT
+1 MSENEQRAT
-10 ISLAQIQAPQTGDT
+10 ISLAQIQAPQASDT

-36 KKFFLA
+36 RKFFLA
-42 AFVVLGVLIGGLLS
+42 AFAILGVLVGLLLS

-64 SDALLQIDVKGTNS
+64 SDALLQIDVKGNNS

-109 NVVEQEHLC
+109 SVVEQEHLC
-118 FKASPVGRMDR
+118 FKATPIGRMDR
-129 LTHREGRMDLEYLYI
+129 LMHHEGRMDLEYLYI
-144 PEVARADTWKAV
+144 PEAARDGAWKAV
-156 VTGPGSYMVVSPE
+156 ATGPGSYVVVTPE

-175 GVVGEMIKA
+175 GVVGDMIKA
-184 PYADDT
+184 PYAGDT
-190 LAIRVNFLRAQEG
+190 LAIRVSFLRAQEG
-203 KVFILSQTSPLSAVR
+203 KTFVLSQVSPLSAAR
-218 ALAKG
+218 ALSKG
-223 LNVAEK
+223 LSVAEK

-247 AAAILNSVANTY
+247 ASSILNSVANTY

-273 TLEFLEEQLPGVKS
+273 TLDFLEEQLPGVKA

-301 RIGSVDMTGETQV
+301 SIGSVDMTGETKV
-314 HLQKEVDLQ
+314 HLEKEVDLQ
-323 KQILQMEQERQR
+323 KQILQMEQERQK
-335 ATRLFKAEHPNVLT
+335 ATRLFKAEHPNVRT
-349 LNRQLDKLHRELA
+349 LNKQIEKLRRELA
-362 KLKSRAEKLPL
+362 KLKASAEKMPL
-373 TQQEVLRLQEE
+373 TQQEVMRLQEE
-384 VQVNNALYTSMLNK
+384 VQVNNAVYTTMLNK

-419 QVEIKPSKPKKLNI
+419 QVESKPSKPKKLNI
-433 IVCAVAASFM
+433 LVCAVAASFM

-452 RMLKNGVR
+452 RMLRNGVR
-460 SSLEVERETDVSV
+460 SSLDVERETDVSV
-473 YAKIPEFKDSK
+473 YAKIPEFKDRA
-484 MALVKGK
+484 MVLAKGK

-521 EEKRVMMIT
+521 DERRVMMIT

-547 LYASSGKK
+547 LYATSGKK

-561 DMRRGVHHGNK
+561 DMRRGVHRGNK

-585 LQDAVAKADMDNMFV
+585 LQDAVAKADVENLYV
-600 MGAGNSTMAPS
+600 MGAGNISMAPS
-611 ELLRNETFEQL
+611 ELLRDETFEQL
-622 LQMAK
+622 VQMAR
-627 QYFDVVIVDTP
+627 QSFDVVIIDTP

-663 RHSMEEITNG
+663 RHAMEEITEG
-673 IKRLKRYGEKPCA
+673 INRLKRYGEKPCA

-691 CEHEGGHYYGYGNY
+691 CEREAGHYYGHY
-705 YGKYYSR
+705 YGKYYSS
-712 KKK
+712 KKN

>member
-1 MSENEQKAT
+1 MSENEQRAT
-10 ISLAQIQAPQTGDT
+10 ISLAQIQAPQAGDT

-36 KKFFLA
+36 KKFILILFMVVG
-42 AFVVLGVLIGGLLS
+42 FVVGILLG
-56 NWMRPQYT
+56 NWIRPQYT
-64 SDALLQIDVKGTNS
+64 SDALLQIDVKGNKTS
-78 GKALGEMGAL
+78 KAMGEMGAL

-94 ADAEIELIKSRMVLL
+94 ADAEIELIKSRMVLAS
-109 NVVEQEHLC
+109 VVEDEHLC

-129 LTHREGRMDLEYLYI
+129 LMHHEGRMDLEHLYI
-144 PEVARADTWKAV
+144 PEMARDGSWRAV
-156 VTGPGSYMVVSPE
+156 VTGPGSYVVVTPE

-175 GVVGEMIKA
+175 GVVGDMVKA

-190 LAIRVNFLRAQEG
+190 LAIRVSFLRAQEG
-203 KVFILSQTSPLSAVR
+203 KVFVLSQISTLSAIR

-247 AAAILNSVANTY
+247 AASILNSVANTY

-273 TLEFLEEQLPGVKS
+273 TLEFLEEQLPGVKA
-287 KLDSAEKVLADYRH
+287 KLDSAEKVLADYRY

-335 ATRLFKAEHPNVLT
+335 VTRLFKAEHPNVIT
-349 LNRQLDKLHRELA
+349 LNRQIDKLRKELQ
-362 KLKSRAEKLPL
+362 KLKLKAEKMPL
-373 TQQEVLRLQEE
+373 TQQEVMRLQEE
-384 VQVNNALYTSMLNK
+384 VQVNNALYTTMLNN

-407 GEVGNVRIVDFA
+407 GEVGNVRVVDFA
-419 QVEIKPSKPKKLNI
+419 QIESKPSKPKKFNI
-433 IVCAVAASFM
+433 LVCSVAASFM
-443 IGVLLVFLM
+443 LGVLLVFLL
-452 RMLKNGVR
+452 RMLRNGVR
-460 SSLEVERETDVSV
+460 SSLEIERETDVSV
-473 YAKIPEFKDSK
+473 YAKIPQFKEGVKSLGK
-484 MALVKGK
+484 GRKYKALVQ
-491 KYKPLVLTSPNN
+491 TSPDN

-514 AIDFSVT
+514 AVDFSVP
-521 EEKRVMMIT
+521 EDKRVMMVT
-530 GLIPGVGKSFIS
+530 GLIPGVGKSFVS
-542 VNLAA
+542 LNLAT
-547 LYASSGKK
+547 LYAMSGKK

-561 DMRRGVHHGNK
+561 DMRRGVHRGNK

-585 LQDAVAKADMDNMFV
+585 LEDAVATAEVDNLYI
-600 MGAGNSTMAPS
+600 MGAGNASIAPTDM
-611 ELLRNETFEQL
+611 LRGGTFEQM
-622 LQMAK
+622 LQLAK
-627 QYFDVVIVDTP
+627 QYFDVVVVDTP

-650 GLVDFNLLVLHYG
+650 GLVDFNLVVLHYG
-663 RHSMEEITNG
+663 KHSMESIKDAIG
-673 IKRLKRYGEKPCA
+673 RIKRYSEKPCA
-686 FVMNH
+686 FVLNR
-691 CEHEGGHYYGYGNY
+691 CEHEAGYYYGNY
-705 YGKYYSR
+705 YGKYYS

>member
-10 ISLAQIQAPQTGDT
+10 ISLAQIQAPQAGDT

-42 AFVVLGVLIGGLLS
+42 AFVVLGVVIGGLLS

-118 FKASPVGRMDR
+118 FNAAPVGRMDR

-144 PEVARADTWKAV
+144 PEVARADVWKAV

-184 PYADDT
+184 PYAGDT

-203 KVFILSQTSPLSAVR
+203 KVFVLSQINPLSAVR
-218 ALAKG
+218 SLAKG

-349 LNRQLDKLHRELA
+349 LNKQLDKLRKELA
-362 KLKSRAEKLPL
+362 KLKSKAEKLPL

-419 QVEIKPSKPKKLNI
+419 QVEIKPSKPKKFNI

-547 LYASSGKK
+547 LYATSGKK
-555 VLLVDA
+555 VLLIDA
-561 DMRRGVHHGNK
+561 DMRRGVHRGSK
-572 KYGLADALCGKCN
+572 KFGLADALCGKCN
-585 LQDAVAKADMDNMFV
+585 LQDAVGKADVENMFV
-600 MGAGNSTMAPS
+600 MSAGSSTMAPS

-663 RHSMEEITNG
+663 RHSMEEISGG
-673 IKRLKRYGEKPCA
+673 IKRLQRYGEKPCA

-691 CEHEGGHYYGYGNY
+691 CEHEGGHYYGYGSY

>member
-1 MSENEQKAT
+1 MSENEQRAT
-10 ISLAQIQAPQTGDT
+10 ISLAQIQAPQAGDT

-36 KKFFLA
+36 KKFVLILFM
-42 AFVVLGVLIGGLLS
+42 VVGTVVGVLLG
-56 NWMRPQYT
+56 NWIRPQYT
-64 SDALLQIDVKGTNS
+64 SDALLQIDVKGNKTS
-78 GKALGEMGAL
+78 KAMGEMGAL

-94 ADAEIELIKSRMVLL
+94 ADAEIELIKSRMVLSS
-109 NVVEQEHLC
+109 VVEDEHLC
-118 FKASPVGRMDR
+118 FNASPVGRMDR
-129 LTHREGRMDLEYLYI
+129 LLHKEGRMDLEYLYI
-144 PEVARADTWKAV
+144 PERARDGVWRAV
-156 VTGPGSYMVVSPE
+156 VTGPGSYVVATPE

-175 GVVGEMIKA
+175 GIVGDMVKA
-184 PYADDT
+184 PYAGDT

-203 KVFILSQTSPLSAVR
+203 KVFVLSQTSPLSAVR

-247 AAAILNSVANTY
+247 AASILNSVANTY

-287 KLDSAEKVLADYRH
+287 KLDSAEKVLADYRYK
-301 RIGSVDMTGETQV
+301 IGSVDMTGETQV

-335 ATRLFKAEHPNVLT
+335 VTRLFKAEHPNVLT
-349 LNRQLDKLHRELA
+349 LNKQLDKLRKELA
-362 KLKSRAEKLPL
+362 KLKVKAEKMPL
-373 TQQEVLRLQEE
+373 TQQEVMRLQEE
-384 VQVNNALYTSMLNK
+384 VQVNNALYTTMLNN

-407 GEVGNVRIVDFA
+407 GEVGNVRVVDFA
-419 QVEIKPSKPKKLNI
+419 QVETKPSKPKKFNI
-433 IVCAVAASFM
+433 LVCSVAASFM
-443 IGVLLVFLM
+443 LGVLLIFLM
-452 RMLKNGVR
+452 RMLRNGVR
-460 SSLEVERETDVSV
+460 SSLEIERETDVSV
-473 YAKIPEFKDSK
+473 YAKIPQFKEGVTSLGK
-484 MALVKGK
+484 GKRRKALV
-491 KYKPLVLTSPNN
+491 LVSPDN

-521 EEKRVMMIT
+521 EEKRVMMVT
-530 GLIPGVGKSFIS
+530 GLIPGVGKSFVS
-542 VNLAA
+542 LNLAS
-547 LYASSGKK
+547 LYAMSGKK

-585 LQDAVAKADMDNMFV
+585 LQDAVATADVENLYI
-600 MGAGNSTMAPS
+600 MGAGNASIAPTDM
-611 ELLRNETFEQL
+611 LRGGSFEQM
-622 LQMAK
+622 LQLAK
-627 QYFDVVIVDTP
+627 QHFDVVIVDTP

-650 GLVDFNLLVLHYG
+650 GLVDFNLMVLHFG
-663 RHSMEEITNG
+663 KHSMDS
-673 IKRLKRYGEKPCA
+673 IKDAVNRLKRYSEKPCA

-691 CEHEGGHYYGYGNY
+691 CEHEPGHYYGHY
-705 YGKYYSR
+705 YGKYYS
-712 KKK
+712 KKKK

>member
-1 MSENEQKAT
+1 MSDNEQRAT
-10 ISLAQIQAPQTGDT
+10 ISLAQIQAPQAGDT

-36 KKFFLA
+36 KKFVLILFM
-42 AFVVLGVLIGGLLS
+42 VVGAVVGVLLG
-56 NWMRPQYT
+56 NWIRPQYT
-64 SDALLQIDVKGTNS
+64 SDALLQIDVKGNKTS
-78 GKALGEMGAL
+78 KAMGEMGAL

-94 ADAEIELIKSRMVLL
+94 ADAEIELIKSRMVLSS
-109 NVVEQEHLC
+109 VVEDEHLC
-118 FKASPVGRMDR
+118 FNASPVGRMDR
-129 LTHREGRMDLEYLYI
+129 LLHKEGRMDLEHLYI
-144 PEVARADTWKAV
+144 PEMARDGVWRAI
-156 VTGPGSYMVVSPE
+156 VTGPGSYVVATPE

-175 GVVGEMIKA
+175 GVVGDMVKA
-184 PYADDT
+184 PYAGDT
-190 LAIRVNFLRAQEG
+190 LAIRVKFLRAQEG
-203 KVFILSQTSPLSAVR
+203 KVFVLSQTNSLSAIR

-229 GKKSGIIAV
+229 GKKSGIISV

-287 KLDSAEKVLADYRH
+287 KLDSAEKVLADYRYK
-301 RIGSVDMTGETQV
+301 IGSVDMTGETQV

-335 ATRLFKAEHPNVLT
+335 VTRLFKAEHPNVLT
-349 LNRQLDKLHRELA
+349 LNKQLDKLRKELA
-362 KLKSRAEKLPL
+362 KLKVKAEKMPL
-373 TQQEVLRLQEE
+373 TQQEVMRLQEE
-384 VQVNNALYTSMLNK
+384 VQVNNALYTTMLNN

-407 GEVGNVRIVDFA
+407 GEVGNVRVVDFA
-419 QVEIKPSKPKKLNI
+419 QVETKPSKPKKFNI
-433 IVCAVAASFM
+433 LICSVAASFM
-443 IGVLLVFLM
+443 LGVLLIFLM
-452 RMLKNGVR
+452 RMLRNGVR

-473 YAKIPEFKDSK
+473 YAKIPEFKDNK
-484 MALVKGK
+484 MSLVKGK

-514 AIDFSVT
+514 AIDFSVN

-547 LYASSGKK
+547 LYATSGKK

-561 DMRRGVHHGNK
+561 DMRRGVHRGSK
-572 KYGLADALCGKCN
+572 KFGLADALCGKCN
-585 LQDAVAKADMDNMFV
+585 LQDAVGKADVENMFV
-600 MGAGNSTMAPS
+600 MSAGNSTMAPS

-622 LQMAK
+622 LQLAK

-663 RHSMEEITNG
+663 RHSMEEISGG
-673 IKRLKRYGEKPCA
+673 IKRLQRYGEKPCA

-691 CEHEGGHYYGYGNY
+691 CEHEGGHYGYGHY
-705 YGKYYSR
+705 YGKYYS
-712 KKK
+712 KKKK

>member
-1 MSENEQKAT
+1 MSENEQRAT
-10 ISLAQIQAPQTGDT
+10 ISLAQIQAPQAGDT

-36 KKFFLA
+36 KKFVLILFM
-42 AFVVLGVLIGGLLS
+42 VVGTVVGVLLG
-56 NWMRPQYT
+56 NWIRPQYT
-64 SDALLQIDVKGTNS
+64 SDALLQIDVKGNKTS
-78 GKALGEMGAL
+78 KAMGEMGAL

-94 ADAEIELIKSRMVLL
+94 ADAEIELIKSRMVLSS
-109 NVVEQEHLC
+109 VVEDEHLC
-118 FKASPVGRMDR
+118 FNASPVGRMDR
-129 LTHREGRMDLEYLYI
+129 LLHKEGRMDLEYLYI
-144 PEVARADTWKAV
+144 PERARDGVWRAV
-156 VTGPGSYMVVSPE
+156 VTGPGSYVVATPE

-175 GVVGEMIKA
+175 GIVGDMVKA
-184 PYADDT
+184 PYAGDT
-190 LAIRVNFLRAQEG
+190 MAIRVNFLRAQEG
-203 KVFILSQTSPLSAVR
+203 KVFVLSQTSPLSAVR

-247 AAAILNSVANTY
+247 AASILNSVANTY

-287 KLDSAEKVLADYRH
+287 KLDSAEKVLADYRYK
-301 RIGSVDMTGETQV
+301 IGSVDMTGETQV

-335 ATRLFKAEHPNVLT
+335 VTRLFKAEHPNVLT
-349 LNRQLDKLHRELA
+349 LNKQLDKLRKELA
-362 KLKSRAEKLPL
+362 KLKVKAEKMPL
-373 TQQEVLRLQEE
+373 TQQEVMRLQEE
-384 VQVNNALYTSMLNK
+384 VQVNNALYTTMLNN

-407 GEVGNVRIVDFA
+407 GEVGNVRVVDFA
-419 QVEIKPSKPKKLNI
+419 QVEIKPSKPKKFNI
-433 IVCAVAASFM
+433 LVCSVAASFM
-443 IGVLLVFLM
+443 LGVLLIFLM
-452 RMLKNGVR
+452 RMLRNGVR
-460 SSLEVERETDVSV
+460 SSLEIERETDVSV
-473 YAKIPEFKDSK
+473 YAKIPQFKEGVTSLGK
-484 MALVKGK
+484 GKRRKALV
-491 KYKPLVLTSPNN
+491 LISPDN

-521 EEKRVMMIT
+521 EEKRVMMVT
-530 GLIPGVGKSFIS
+530 GLIPGVGKSFVS
-542 VNLAA
+542 LNLAS
-547 LYASSGKK
+547 LYAMSGKK

-585 LQDAVAKADMDNMFV
+585 LQDAVATADVENLYI
-600 MGAGNSTMAPS
+600 MGAGNASIAPTDM
-611 ELLRNETFEQL
+611 LRGGSFEQM
-622 LQMAK
+622 LQLAK
-627 QYFDVVIVDTP
+627 QHFDVVIVDTP

-650 GLVDFNLLVLHYG
+650 GLVDFNLMVLHFG
-663 RHSMEEITNG
+663 KHSMDS
-673 IKRLKRYGEKPCA
+673 IKDAVNRLKRYSEKPCA

-691 CEHEGGHYYGYGNY
+691 CEHEPGHYYGHY
-705 YGKYYSR
+705 YGKYYS
-712 KKK
+712 KKKK

>member
-1 MSENEQKAT
+1 MSENEQRAT

-36 KKFFLA
+36 KKFVLILFM
-42 AFVVLGVLIGGLLS
+42 VVGTVVGVLLG
-56 NWMRPQYT
+56 NWIRPQYT
-64 SDALLQIDVKGTNS
+64 SDALLQIDVKGNKTS
-78 GKALGEMGAL
+78 KAMGEMGAL

-94 ADAEIELIKSRMVLL
+94 ADAEIELIKSRMVLSS
-109 NVVEQEHLC
+109 VVEDEHLC
-118 FKASPVGRMDR
+118 FNASPVGRMDR
-129 LTHREGRMDLEYLYI
+129 LLHKEGRMDLEYLYI
-144 PEVARADTWKAV
+144 PERARDGVWRAV
-156 VTGPGSYMVVSPE
+156 VTGPGSYVVATPE

-175 GVVGEMIKA
+175 GIVGDMVKA
-184 PYADDT
+184 PYAGDT

-203 KVFILSQTSPLSAVR
+203 KVFVLSQTSPLSAVR

-247 AAAILNSVANTY
+247 AASILNSVANTY

-287 KLDSAEKVLADYRH
+287 KLDSAEKVLADYRYK
-301 RIGSVDMTGETQV
+301 IGSVEMTGETQV

-335 ATRLFKAEHPNVLT
+335 VTRLFKAEHPNVLT
-349 LNRQLDKLHRELA
+349 LNKQLDKLRKELA
-362 KLKSRAEKLPL
+362 KLKVKAEKMPL
-373 TQQEVLRLQEE
+373 TQQEVMRLQEE
-384 VQVNNALYTSMLNK
+384 VQVNNALYTTMLNN

-407 GEVGNVRIVDFA
+407 GEVGNVRVVDFA
-419 QVEIKPSKPKKLNI
+419 QVEIKPSKPKKFNI
-433 IVCAVAASFM
+433 LVCSVAASFM
-443 IGVLLVFLM
+443 LGVLLIFLM
-452 RMLKNGVR
+452 RMLRNGVR
-460 SSLEVERETDVSV
+460 SSLEIERETDVSV
-473 YAKIPEFKDSK
+473 YAKIPQFKEGVTSLGK
-484 MALVKGK
+484 GKRRKALV
-491 KYKPLVLTSPNN
+491 LISPDN

-521 EEKRVMMIT
+521 EEKRVMMVT
-530 GLIPGVGKSFIS
+530 GLIPGVGKSFVS
-542 VNLAA
+542 LNLAS
-547 LYASSGKK
+547 LYAMSGKK

-585 LQDAVAKADMDNMFV
+585 LQDAVATADVENLYI
-600 MGAGNSTMAPS
+600 MGAGNASIAPTDM
-611 ELLRNETFEQL
+611 LRGGSFEQM
-622 LQMAK
+622 LQLAK
-627 QYFDVVIVDTP
+627 QHFDVVIVDTP

-650 GLVDFNLLVLHYG
+650 GLVDFNLMVLHFG
-663 RHSMEEITNG
+663 KHSMDS
-673 IKRLKRYGEKPCA
+673 IKDAVNRLKRYSEKPCA

-691 CEHEGGHYYGYGNY
+691 CEHEPGHYYGHY
-705 YGKYYSR
+705 YGKYYS
-712 KKK
+712 KKKK